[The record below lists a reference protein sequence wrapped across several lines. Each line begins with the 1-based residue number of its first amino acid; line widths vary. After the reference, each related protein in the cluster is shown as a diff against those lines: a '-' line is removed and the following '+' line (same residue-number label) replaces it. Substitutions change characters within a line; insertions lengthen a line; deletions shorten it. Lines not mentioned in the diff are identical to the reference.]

1 MDLKAAF
8 DLVDRK
14 ALWLLL
20 ESTIIPAKIL
30 DFLKALYTG
39 SVSCIRV
46 DGDTSDWFKIKSG
59 IQQGCVMMPN
69 LFLPPVNRILERTA
83 HKGMLGIM
91 LGKEV
96 FTYLEYADGIALL
109 AEVLEILL
117 PSLDVMQQEAR
128 PFGLEI
134 NWTKTKLQYIDNPPM
149 CPTTKVAVNQVE
161 VVQSFVYL
169 KCQFEEL
176 WCGQV

>member
-1 MDLKAAF
+1 
-8 DLVDRK
+8 
-14 ALWLLL
+14 
-20 ESTIIPAKIL
+20 
-30 DFLKALYTG
+30 
-39 SVSCIRV
+39 
-46 DGDTSDWFKIKSG
+46 
-59 IQQGCVMMPN
+59 
-69 LFLPPVNRILERTA
+69 
-83 HKGMLGIM
+83 MLGIM

-176 WCGQV
+176 WCGQVWKMDSDSQVLLHLFAAEHMAIVN